1 MSKSGPG
8 GAERRAGARSRVN
21 YRTRVTVVPEGYLEI
36 AGTISNLSA
45 GGCYVV
51 SESEVGK
58 DDLIKPRLESPE
70 HGELTIWG
78 HVAFRVVGFGFG
90 VNFTAFAHGSRDV
103 LAAILGAGPGG
114 RA

>member
-8 GAERRAGARSRVN
+8 GAERRAGARSQVI
-21 YRTRVTVVPEGYLEI
+21 YRTHVIVVREGHLEI
-36 AGTISNLSA
+36 EGTITNLSA

-51 SESEVGK
+51 SECEVGK
-58 DDLIKPRLESPE
+58 DDLVKLRFEGSE
-70 HGELTIWG
+70 RGDLTVWG

-103 LAAILGAGPGG
+103 LTAILGAEP
-114 RA
+114 RRT

>member
-21 YRTRVTVVPEGYLEI
+21 YRARVIMVREGHLEI
-36 AGTISNLSA
+36 EGTITNLSA

-58 DDLIKPRLESPE
+58 DDLVKLRFEGS
-70 HGELTIWG
+70 HGELTVWG

-90 VNFTAFAHGSRDV
+90 VNFTAFAHGSRDA
-103 LAAILGAGPGG
+103 LAAILGGEPGLP
-114 RA
+114 